1 LKDMMYPGGD
11 SDTHWPTLGLNTLKW
26 AKRQG
31 AVTGPAHSGNGIA
44 DRDGKLPSYL
54 VPAYDGIG
62 ANEFIVDVTHEIPG
76 PDGKP
81 VPAVDFISTV
91 DTEPHAELNMWYHVL
106 NCGFRTRA
114 SGETDFPCIT
124 GQRVGMGRSYVKLPN
139 AHLTYSAWCEGIQ
152 QGRNYVGEGHSHI
165 IDMKLNDVEMGTNNS
180 ELDLTTKEATAGA
193 TLTAKVAA
201 YLPEQPADKN
211 PSNLPWT
218 IEHARIQGTRNVKL
232 ELIINGQP
240 TAEKTLTAD
249 GQLQNIT
256 FENLKFDRS
265 SWVALRIFPS
275 SHTNP
280 IFVIVNHQP
289 IRASRKSAQWCLDGV
304 DQCWKEKKRFYTPT
318 ELPEAQAAYDHARTT
333 YKTILNE
340 SPND

>member
-1 LKDMMYPGGD
+1 MATK
-11 SDTHWPTLGLNTLKW
+11 SE
-26 AKRQG
+26 
-31 AVTGPAHSGNGIA
+31 
-44 DRDGKLPSYL
+44 KLPNYE
-54 VPAYDGIG
+54 VPPYDGIG
-62 ANEFIVDVTHEIPG
+62 ANEFIVDVTHQVPG

-106 NCGFRTRA
+106 HCGFRTRA

-124 GQRVGMGRSYVKLPN
+124 GQRVGMGRSYVKLPTG
-139 AHLTYSAWCEGIQ
+139 HLDYSAWCEGIQ

-165 IDMKLNDVEMGTNNS
+165 IDMKLSDTQMGVNNS
-180 ELDLTTKEATAGA
+180 ELHLTSAQPTA
-193 TLTAKVAA
+193 TLTARVAA
-201 YLPEQPADKN
+201 YLPEKPQGPL
-211 PSNLPWT
+211 PSNLPWH
-218 IEHARIQGTRNVKL
+218 IEHARIPGTRNVKL
-232 ELIINGQP
+232 EVIINGQP
-240 TAEKTLTAD
+240 VATKTLTAD

-256 FENLKFDRS
+256 FDNLKFDRS

-280 IFVIVNHQP
+280 IFVIVNNQP

-304 DQCWKEKKRFYTPT
+304 NQCWNEKKRFYAPN
-318 ELPEAQAAYDHARTT
+318 EQADARAAYDHARTT
-333 YKTILNE
+333 YQTILSE